1 MKNINTMN
9 GKRLLL
15 SATIAFLLLLMI
27 NPVANAQVGIG
38 ISNPDASAALDVTS
52 TTQGFLMP
60 RMTTAQRGLISSPAT
75 GLMVI
80 DTDLKTVMIYNGA
93 EWVEVGGGVKQQAE
107 TGIAQNEEI
116 TLTGVSSVVG
126 VWEEQSS
133 GTSSTSGNVNY
144 ETAVYNLE
152 NSTYVTVADGTA
164 KMIATVPVYS
174 TDICTGGTPFGDED
188 AIQVASLAF
197 DNNNTTFFKSFTTL
211 KSDGTVKQSLGYE
224 FTQAKIATKYTFRT
238 GENIGNTPK
247 DWTFEGWNG
256 IAWVVL
262 DTKIN
267 QVPTLNSVNSYT
279 ISNSTAYTKYRLLIS
294 EVGSNSWKA
303 ILYEFEIMETLYEYQ
318 TTTAYY
324 VTTQAASNIDAT
336 NGLASINDIV
346 FTGASGLSD
355 SRFALSFDGG
365 GTWKKYNA
373 GSWVDIALADV
384 DVNGNTQ
391 SELEGLTTIAIAG
404 NSIDVAVALKATNAT
419 TNAILGNVEVT
430 YSYNTGTFYKKMDES
445 DFQIRRTNATGKQ
458 NIIVKKLSAGTDKN
472 VVIDYI
478 K

>member
-1 MKNINTMN
+1 MKNINTIS
-9 GKRLLL
+9 KRFVLTASLFLMMLL
-15 SATIAFLLLLMI
+15 AF
-27 NPVANAQVGIG
+27 NPLANAQVGIG
-38 ISNPDASAALDVTS
+38 TNTPHASAALDVTS

-60 RMTTAQRGLISSPAT
+60 RLTTAQRTGITSPAT

-80 DTDLKTVMIYNGA
+80 DTELKAVMVYVDGA
-93 EWVEVGGGVKQQAE
+93 WTEVGGGVKQQAE
-107 TGIAQNEEI
+107 VMDLNEEA
-116 TLTGVSSVVG
+116 TLTDITSVVG

-144 ETAVYNLE
+144 TTSGDYTLE
-152 NSTYVTVADGTA
+152 NSTYVTVDGGVA

-174 TDICTGGTPFGDED
+174 ADVCTGGTALGTTHYVGYEP
-188 AIQVASLAF
+188 SKAF
-197 DNNNTTFFKSFTTL
+197 DENNTTWWATPN
-211 KSDGTVKQSLGYE
+211 GTVSDKISYQLLSG
-224 FTQAKIATKYTFRT
+224 AIATKYAITAYLNDRAPKDWKLQGSNNSTNGTDGIWTDLDTRT
-238 GENIGNTPK
+238 GESFSDDQK
-247 DWTFEGWNG
+247 KEFTF
-256 IAWVVL
+256 
-262 DTKIN
+262 
-267 QVPTLNSVNSYT
+267 
-279 ISNSTAYTKYRLLIS
+279 SNSTSYTFYRINITANTGGATKNLQI
-294 EVGSNSWKA
+294 K
-303 ILYEFEIMETLYEYQ
+303 EIDIFTTSSYDYQ
-318 TTTAYY
+318 TANAYY
-324 VTTQAASNIDAT
+324 VTTKAASNVDA
-336 NGLASINDIV
+336 NIASIDDVV
-346 FTGASGLSD
+346 FTGSGLGD

-373 GSWVDIALADV
+373 GSWVNIALADV
-384 DVNGNTQ
+384 DASGNSQ
-391 SELEGLTTIAIAG
+391 AELEALTTITTAG